1 MEQHPLPPDLAC
13 SPFQHTLAT
22 NLDKTHACE
31 AAIGY
36 KFQDPWLLWEA
47 LQADGS
53 PVAHLGIPRYEAGNM
68 RLAIVGDRI
77 LDLLLALHWYPTG
90 QKRVA
95 FDTLRHQTTTNVS
108 FTTARNRMG
117 MSRYIT
123 KAMGAERTA
132 LVSPRTMSATVEAV
146 IGAVYLDGGIGAAK
160 VIVGK
165 LGIWVL

>member
-90 QKRVA
+90 QKR
-95 FDTLRHQTTTNVS
+95 
-108 FTTARNRMG
+108 G
-117 MSRYIT
+117 MLSSSSSSS
-123 KAMGAERTA
+123 
-132 LVSPRTMSATVEAV
+132 LPFP
-146 IGAVYLDGGIGAAK
+146 GAVSKPEIYVYIYGGRSRNTDLLRTK
-160 VIVGK
+160 SR
-165 LGIWVL
+165 L

>member
-1 MEQHPLPPDLAC
+1 METHPLPPDLAS
-13 SPFQHTLAT
+13 SPFHHTLAPSL
-22 NLDKTHACE
+22 NKTHACE

-47 LQADGS
+47 LQAAGP
-53 PVAHLGIPRYEAGNM
+53 PVSHLGIPRYEAGNL

-108 FTTARNRMG
+108 FTAVGNRMG
-117 MSRYIT
+117 LSRYIT
-123 KAMGAERTA
+123 KAMGAERTG

-146 IGAVYLDGGIGAAK
+146 IGAVYLDGGVDAARL
-160 VIVGK
+160 VVGN